1 MNLQQLRDSG
11 WIIYECLSGSHAYDT
26 NIEGSDKD
34 YRGVFIQ
41 PTRTLLGT
49 QYFPQIGDEKNDTT
63 FYEIGNF
70 IQLLVKGNPNMLELL
85 NMPEE
90 CVVYK
95 NEIWDKIFTT
105 EIKAKFITTKLKH
118 TFTGYAYAQI
128 KKANSLDKMMNWE
141 QTRVERRDVLDF
153 CYVLTRGS
161 DSVLFKQW
169 EKEGHKIYPGGSMME
184 DFGGGIQV
192 PVERIVI
199 PDRSVLGLSNVNNF
213 PDLYAAYYLE
223 SGGGIVSESSND
235 VQLRSIPKNAPFLF
249 YLRFNK
255 TAYSQHCRD
264 YKQYQDWLKARN
276 VQRYV
281 DIEGHGQQIDGKNL
295 LHTVRLL
302 NMSKD
307 IAESR
312 GIVVRRPEAEYLK
325 DIRKGKYNLQEI
337 IDSADSIIE
346 DIGRSFDN
354 SELPHEVSN
363 KFINELITNIRIN
376 NYECGEQKRAEK
388 AENISY
394 IVEPEGCPDKDR

>member
-11 WIIYECLSGSHAYDT
+11 WIIYECLTGSHAYGT
-26 NIEGSDKD
+26 NVEGSDKD

-70 IQLLVKGNPNMLELL
+70 IQLLAKGNPNMLELL

-90 CVVYK
+90 CVIFK
-95 NEIWDKIFTT
+95 DEIWDKFFTP
-105 EIKAKFITTKLKH
+105 EVKQKFITTKLKH

-141 QTRVERRDVLDF
+141 QQRVERKDVLDF
-153 CYVLTRGS
+153 CYILRNKEES
-161 DSVLFKQW
+161 LMFKYW
-169 EKEGHKIYPGGSMME
+169 SEKSFEI
-184 DFGGGIQV
+184 
-192 PVERIVI
+192 
-199 PDRSVLGLSNVNNF
+199 DRTLCLRCGVSRFNEKHIGLAKVNNF
-213 PDLYAAYYLE
+213 PDIYSAYFITE
-223 SGGGIVSESSND
+223 GGGIASNESND

-249 YLRFNK
+249 YLRFDK
-255 TAYSQHCRD
+255 TAYSQHCKD

-307 IAESR
+307 IAEGR
-312 GIVVRRPEAEYLK
+312 GIIVRRPEAEYLK

-346 DIGRSFDN
+346 DIGRSFD
-354 SELPHEVSN
+354 SSGLPHEVSN
-363 KFINELITNIRIN
+363 EFINELITNIRID
-376 NYECGEQKRAEK
+376 NYEQQQLG
-388 AENISY
+388 
-394 IVEPEGCPDKDR
+394 

>member
-11 WIIYECLSGSHAYDT
+11 WIVYECLTGSHAYGT
-26 NIEGSDKD
+26 NVEGSDKD

-41 PTRTLLGT
+41 PTHTLLGT

-70 IQLLVKGNPNMLELL
+70 IQLLAKGNPNMLELL

-90 CVVYK
+90 CVVFK
-95 NEIWDKIFTT
+95 DPIWDKIFTA
-105 EIKAKFITTKLKH
+105 EVKQKFITTKLKH
-118 TFTGYAYAQI
+118 TFTGYAYSQI

-141 QTRVERRDVLDF
+141 QQRVERKDVLDF
-153 CYVLTRGS
+153 CYIL
-161 DSVLFKQW
+161 K
-169 EKEGHKIYPGGSMME
+169 EKEESELFPHWERQNHRYDTGAYGPKRVNEYKFIPGFE
-184 DFGGGIQV
+184 KFTKPINR
-192 PVERIVI
+192 ETI
-199 PDRSVLGLSNVNNF
+199 GLTSVNNF

-281 DIEGHGQQIDGKNL
+281 DIEGHGQQIDGKSL

-307 IAESR
+307 IAEGK
-312 GIVVRRPEAEYLK
+312 GIIVRRPEAEYLK

-337 IDSADSIIE
+337 IDNADSIIE
-346 DIGRSFDN
+346 DIGRSFD
-354 SELPHEVSN
+354 SSGLPHEVSS
-363 KFINELITNIRIN
+363 KFINELITNIRID
-376 NYECGEQKRAEK
+376 NYET
-388 AENISY
+388 N
-394 IVEPEGCPDKDR
+394 